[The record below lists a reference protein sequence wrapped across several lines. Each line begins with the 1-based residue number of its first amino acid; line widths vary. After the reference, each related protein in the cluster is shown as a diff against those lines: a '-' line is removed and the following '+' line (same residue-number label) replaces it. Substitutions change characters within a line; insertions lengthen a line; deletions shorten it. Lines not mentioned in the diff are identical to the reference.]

1 MLIYFLQKLTYRFRH
16 VANLKILTS
25 SCLLLYFKICIYM
38 IFFQVFAPIRTRL
51 SFKFWW
57 IIGRWIYKYV
67 LCNKHKCYKTWFIAQ
82 YSKPQINFTI
92 ALVIHYLQFF
102 CLVKSSTPN
111 LFVLKYLIG
120 YIKFKTFYT

>member
-1 MLIYFLQKLTYRFRH
+1 MCCQSENSCRSL
-16 VANLKILTS
+16 
-25 SCLLLYFKICIYM
+25 CLLLYFKISIYM
-38 IFFQVFAPIRTRL
+38 IFFLVFAPIRTWL

-82 YSKPQINFTI
+82 YSKQQINFTI

-102 CLVKSSTPN
+102 CLVKSSTPS
-111 LFVLKYLIG
+111 LFVLKYIIFWFEFNKLNML
-120 YIKFKTFYT
+120 YLYCTQIKQQI